1 MPLDFAGSIHAEA
14 KSNILDLSRALA
26 LDLDVL
32 IERLRECSGSLLHSP
47 FSSLVGSVD
56 ASLIEGKLL
65 NFKSALTAFT
75 TNPDPMPGLDLATLA
90 QYEGRLRRTLA
101 MVRTAR
107 GLIEQTDLTGMYHF
121 ALGFYLAEVAN
132 HF

>member
-1 MPLDFAGSIHAEA
+1 MSLNFERSIHAEA

-56 ASLIEGKLL
+56 PSLIEGRLL

-75 TNPDPMPGLDLATLA
+75 T
-90 QYEGRLRRTLA
+90 
-101 MVRTAR
+101 
-107 GLIEQTDLTGMYHF
+107 F